1 MIEFAILHMFCL
13 HFFLESFKQ
22 NIPVYNFRILD
33 EFCFMGYF
41 GIILLQKLE
50 KLWRFEVDQDFWRA
64 LYYITVVFTA
74 CSWAKCQVWQM
85 PTIT

>member
-1 MIEFAILHMFCL
+1 
-13 HFFLESFKQ
+13 
-22 NIPVYNFRILD
+22 
-33 EFCFMGYF
+33 MGYF

-64 LYYITVVFTA
+64 LYYSTVVFTA

-85 PTIT
+85 PTITLSFDTELMRCDWRAYTVSFHDVHNSVE